1 MVARY
6 EPDGSQPYLCPDGS
20 LVLFADYEELR
31 LADTHHDWLCDCGH
45 WNGPN
50 LSVCAVCRLSPGS
63 NE

>member
-6 EPDGSQPYLCPDGS
+6 EPDSDQPYLSPGGS
-20 LVLFADYEELR
+20 FVLYSAYEELR
-31 LADTHHDWLCDCGH
+31 LADANHDWLCGCGH

-50 LSVCAVCRLSPGS
+50 LAVCAVCRLSPGN